1 MGWKN
6 ILFKYKKNIKT
17 SKINSLLKLPTLII
31 IFILLGACTYY
42 PVTPPGYQ
50 TNGNIQIYSTP
61 AGASIYLNGTQ
72 TGYTSPELIKNI
84 PAEGYL
90 VTLKLEGYLN
100 SNNFVQV
107 YPNQTSELNVSL
119 SPNPYIVPP
128 DKRELT
134 KIEVK
139 PAYMDLS
146 VMDTGYIES
155 ITAYYSD
162 NTSKIIS
169 TNECYIYSSKPGIA
183 FVAPGGEINALSDGQ
198 ANIWVEYTE
207 SNITKKDNILINVYG
222 ELQEPGNLIG
232 ISVLPS
238 EMSLAIGDSKPI
250 SSITA
255 HYDNGLEQAIN
266 PNNCIFSIN
275 NSFVSVSN
283 SGIISGNAVGNSIV
297 TVSYTENNITK
308 TDTISVSV
316 SETIAS
322 DSIYRA
328 LAVGVGDYIYYG
340 EDGDL
345 IAPPYDV
352 NKIKEIFN
360 DCQFGSNNIGFSKIK
375 ELKNTQAT
383 KTNILQGIQST
394 FSGADEND
402 VSYFYF
408 SGHGALLDQVSY
420 LCPSDFNGYTNS
432 AISVHELESFLSAI
446 PGTKVVFIDTCHSGG
461 FIGKDIS
468 RNETDN
474 TIFSEEEYLTDFN
487 DSVINSFARYSITRD
502 LLTSSEYQVLTSSHW
517 YQLSYEL
524 HPPNE
529 DPFGVFT
536 RALYEGCS
544 LANGIPADVNMN
556 NKISLNEAY
565 NYIAQWVA
573 AMRIN
578 QDVQV
583 HPLNS
588 TFAIFEY

>member
-1 MGWKN
+1 M
-6 ILFKYKKNIKT
+6 FKFNKKIKGT
-17 SKINSLLKLPTLII
+17 ITFLKIFTLIMI
-31 IFILLGACTYY
+31 LVLLGACTYY
-42 PVTPPGYQ
+42 PITPPGSQ
-50 TNGNIQIYSTP
+50 VNGNIQIYSTP
-61 AGASIYLNGTQ
+61 AGASIYLNGTK
-72 TGYTSPELIKNI
+72 TGYTSPKLIKNI

-100 SNNFVQV
+100 SNNFTQV
-107 YPNQTSELNVSL
+107 YPNKTSELNVSL
-119 SPNPYIVPP
+119 TPNPYIAPP
-128 DKRELT
+128 GKIDLT
-134 KIEVK
+134 KIEVQ
-139 PAYMDLS
+139 PPYMDLS
-146 VMDTGYIES
+146 IMDTGYIES

-162 NTSKIIS
+162 NTNKIIS
-169 TNECYIYSSKPGIA
+169 TNECYIYSTKPDIVS
-183 FVAPGGEINALSDGQ
+183 VAPGGEISALSDGQ
-198 ANIWVEYTE
+198 ANVWVEYTE
-207 SNITKKDNILINVYG
+207 SNITKRDNILVNVYG

-255 HYDNGLEQAIN
+255 HYDSGIEQTIN
-266 PNNCIFSIN
+266 PNNCDYSVN

-297 TVSYTENNITK
+297 TVAYTENNITK

-316 SETIAS
+316 SDTIVGDAK
-322 DSIYRA
+322 YRA

-340 EDGDL
+340 EEGDL
-345 IAPPYDV
+345 LAPPYDV
-352 NKIKEIFN
+352 NKMKKIFN

-432 AISVHELESFLSAI
+432 AISAHELESFLSAI

-468 RNETDN
+468 RNETTN
-474 TIFSEEEYLTDFN
+474 NIVSEEEYLSDFN